1 MSLMCFDFG
10 LRQIGVAVGNLELGT
25 VQPLTTLMAKDGMP
39 QWHEIEALLQEWKPE
54 RVVVGRPFNMDGSE
68 SEMSARAKKFANR
81 IHGRFGV
88 PIALHDERLTS
99 QEAKYMAR
107 EKGHKGDYSRA
118 PIDALA
124 ASLILES
131 YIAMAGASES
141 N

>member
-1 MSLMCFDFG
+1 MSLLCFDYG
-10 LRQIGVAVGNLELGT
+10 LRQIGTAVGNLELGT
-25 VQPLTTLMAKDGMP
+25 AQPLTTIMATDGVP
-39 QWHEIEALLQEWKPE
+39 QWHQIEALLQEWKPKL
-54 RVVVGRPFNMDGSE
+54 VIVGIPLNMDGSE

-99 QEAKYMAR
+99 QEAKQMAR
-107 EKGHKGDYSRA
+107 ETGHKGDYRKA

-131 YIAMAGASES
+131 YIGAARAPKTD
-141 N
+141 